1 MICYFLQCVNLVLL
15 NSQVQKSTYPST
27 GVLIRSQHLQV
38 HLFLLYTHTNTLPL
52 THSLSSSQL
61 TLNLSNS
68 IALSLSLSHPPSLPP
83 PPWFSFSLLAQL
95 SSGVTWCFSYWPNMP
110 RHPFSSSSFSY
121 LLSLLTDLKSA
132 FKSRT
137 DRRGGRSLCVSPL

>member
-52 THSLSSSQL
+52 TH
-61 TLNLSNS
+61 S